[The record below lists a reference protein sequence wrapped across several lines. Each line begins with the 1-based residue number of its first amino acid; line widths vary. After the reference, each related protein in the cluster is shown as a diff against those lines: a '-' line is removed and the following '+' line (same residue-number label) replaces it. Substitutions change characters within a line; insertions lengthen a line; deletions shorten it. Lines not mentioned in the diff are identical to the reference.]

1 MDQPDTAPVASSP
14 DVLTRT
20 IVLTSSDEAGI
31 QWEARADGVSRMEI
45 PTILRLVANL
55 TEKALTGGG
64 R

>member
-1 MDQPDTAPVASSP
+1 MNEPQVAPTATSP

-20 IVLTSSDEAGI
+20 VTLVSSDEQGLQWDVAAEGI
-31 QWEARADGVSRMEI
+31 SRMEI
-45 PTILRLVANL
+45 PTILRLCANL